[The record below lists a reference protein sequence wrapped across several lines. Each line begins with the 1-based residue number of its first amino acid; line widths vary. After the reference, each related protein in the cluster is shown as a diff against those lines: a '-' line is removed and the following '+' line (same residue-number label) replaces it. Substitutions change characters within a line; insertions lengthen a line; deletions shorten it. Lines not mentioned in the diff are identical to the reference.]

1 MNKLLILFILILNVS
16 MILYSQSINEI
27 QAWANQQKNK
37 YNSKDVAAFIN
48 ENRSGSEITFTE
60 GFVYSTIYPGP
71 PAITTLDESRFV
83 IAYRLGT
90 QYADGVAIIGT
101 INDSIITFSPEFTFS
116 IGTTYPIS
124 VCSMDSNTIVIAY
137 KSNNL
142 YPNPDDGA
150 VIVGEII
157 GDTISFGS
165 EFIFNPGHTE
175 YISVISLDSEHFI
188 VEYLDGW
195 DRYDTAY
202 VNLGTISGDTVSFS
216 NEVLMC
222 DGWIV
227 ETSATSL
234 DSSNFVVTYSNADS
248 AGGGTA
254 RAGTVIGDSI
264 TLGPENIFSYLS
276 PWCMSATT
284 LNDSC
289 FVVAY
294 NEASI
299 YTKAIVGMVDD
310 NIITF
315 GNATIFEY
323 NRIEN
328 VCAIT
333 MDENHFVLSYEDRE
347 NLYTTIGK
355 TILGTVSGFNISF
368 GDEYTFSNYSNTH
381 PCPSTALDPN
391 HFVTIFV
398 NSNNSWLG
406 TAKLGTILPS
416 PVLTIASSNIT
427 CAGVHSVPILVYE
440 LNDVAEFSLFLA
452 YDTTNLTYTSYQNI
466 NTQLISDSLSVTDN
480 SGEINISYS
489 SNIPVSILT
498 DTLIELIFNVDTIQ
512 YYNIENLTWNDSL
525 SYYINIS
532 GDSVETNFENGNI
545 HILAS
550 VGDIGPIIGSDSIC
564 QGTLSETYMIEAILN
579 GLTYT
584 WNLVPDIA
592 DSIIVHDTTATVY
605 FQSGYNG
612 SAALSVYGSNYC
624 GNSDTSYL
632 NINIIAHPSSTA
644 GSDTTIC
651 ENVSCTLNGS
661 ANNYDHV
668 YWATLGD
675 GNFDNPFLLNPT
687 YTPGDGDISNG
698 NASLILFAYAISPC
712 LGEVGDTLNLAIS
725 YLPEVDA
732 GYNDSMCAGNSYL
745 LNGMANYYSSINW
758 TTFGD
763 GSFNDTTQLSTYYL
777 PGPNDIDNG
786 SVYLFLT
793 AFPLSPCV
801 EIVSDSILISILTIP
816 SQPNTP
822 QGPVVIIL
830 DTCLSTE
837 YFTDTVENAISYI
850 WYLEPLD
857 AGIISGIG
865 INAIVNWNQNFT
877 GVVAYIYVEAVN
889 ECGETS
895 SDSLIVDISPV
906 GLSLQSN
913 KPEITIS
920 PNPSKGMFNISIKGS
935 ENYADLSVINANGMI
950 IKQKRIKM
958 SGNEYVY
965 KLDLSNEL
973 SGIYYV
979 RFIIKNVYLI
989 KKIFV
994 YH

>member
-1 MNKLLILFILILNVS
+1 

-60 GFVYSTIYPGP
+60 GFVYSTMYPGP
-71 PAITTLDESRFV
+71 PAITTLDELRFV

-90 QYADGVAIIGT
+90 QDADGVAIIGT
-101 INDSIITFSPEFTFS
+101 INDSIITFSPEFTFN

-137 KSNNL
+137 QSNNP

-195 DRYDTAY
+195 ERYDTAY
-202 VNLGTISGDTVSFS
+202 VNLGTISGGTVSFS
-216 NEVLMC
+216 NRVLMS
-222 DGWIV
+222 DGWIT

-234 DSSNFVVTYSNADS
+234 DSSNFVVTYTDVYSS
-248 AGGGTA
+248 GSIA

-264 TLGPENIFSYLS
+264 TLGPEANFTYIL
-276 PWCMSATT
+276 PWYISATA

-289 FVVAY
+289 FVVAF
-294 NEASI
+294 NETSI
-299 YTKAIVGMVDD
+299 CAKAIVGMVDG

-315 GNATIFEY
+315 GDATAFEY
-323 NRIEN
+323 NRIET

-347 NLYTTIGK
+347 NLYAPIGK

-368 GDEYTFSNYSNTH
+368 GDEYTFSNYSDTH

-416 PVLTIASSNIT
+416 PVLTIASSNTT

-466 NTQLISDSLSVTDN
+466 NTQLISDSLSITDN
-480 SGEINISYS
+480 SGEINIFYS

-532 GDSVETNFENGNI
+532 GDSVETDFENGNVL
-545 HILAS
+545 ILVS

-564 QGTLSETYMIEAILN
+564 QGTLSETYMIGAILN
-579 GLTYT
+579 ALTYT
-584 WNLVPDIA
+584 WNLVPDIS

-612 SAALSVYGSNYC
+612 SAMLSVYGSNYC

-632 NINIIAHPSSTA
+632 NINIIAQPTAIA

-651 ENVSCTLNGS
+651 ENVSYTLNGS

-675 GNFDNPFLLNPT
+675 GNFDDPFLLNST
-687 YTPGDGDISNG
+687 YTPGDEDISNG
-698 NASLILFAYAISPC
+698 IASLILFAYAISPC
-712 LGEVGDTLNLAIS
+712 LGEVGDTLNLSIS

-732 GYNDSMCAGNSYL
+732 GDNDSICAGNSYL
-745 LNGMANYYSSINW
+745 LVGMADDYSYVNW
-758 TTFGD
+758 TTSGD

-777 PGPNDIDNG
+777 LGPNDIDNG

-801 EIVSDSILISILTIP
+801 EIVSDSILISILTDP
-816 SQPNTP
+816 YQPNTP

-830 DTCLSTE
+830 DT
-837 YFTDTVENAISYI
+837 
-850 WYLEPLD
+850 
-857 AGIISGIG
+857 
-865 INAIVNWNQNFT
+865 
-877 GVVAYIYVEAVN
+877 
-889 ECGETS
+889 
-895 SDSLIVDISPV
+895 
-906 GLSLQSN
+906 
-913 KPEITIS
+913 
-920 PNPSKGMFNISIKGS
+920 
-935 ENYADLSVINANGMI
+935 
-950 IKQKRIKM
+950 
-958 SGNEYVY
+958 
-965 KLDLSNEL
+965 
-973 SGIYYV
+973 
-979 RFIIKNVYLI
+979 
-989 KKIFV
+989 
-994 YH
+994 